1 MEITYFGLNAVRLRG
16 RDATVM
22 IDPYE
27 PKLGLSP
34 VRLNI
39 QIVIFTHEDPTH
51 FSLQGL
57 AGDPHIVTVAGEF
70 EIKAV
75 ATHNVIFAGVVGVR
89 LGSAGSAL
97 VYHERAYKHV

>member
-16 RDATVM
+16 REATVM

-34 VRLNI
+34 VRLNV

-57 AGDPHIVTVAGEF
+57 AGEPHILTRAGEF
-70 EIKAV
+70 EIKAAPMTGTQTSHD
-75 ATHNVIFAGVVGVR
+75 ATKGAGPGKN
-89 LGSAGSAL
+89 LGPTR
-97 VYHERAYKHV
+97 ETHVPP